1 MESVSFAQKSV
12 IEVVSLSM
20 VLKQLHSNHST
31 FHEFTEKY
39 LHILYILETNLYSLG
54 SYEYLYFDLIQKN
67 IQIVKL
73 LSCQWWPLMTEY
85 ISDAGAWGTTIC
97 AEHLSLD
104 PPSPLGCP

>member
-12 IEVVSLSM
+12 IEVMSLSM

-54 SYEYLYFDLIQKN
+54 SYEYLYFDLIQKKHPN
-67 IQIVKL
+67 CKTVELPVVAPYDRKYQ
-73 LSCQWWPLMTEY
+73 
-85 ISDAGAWGTTIC
+85 
-97 AEHLSLD
+97 
-104 PPSPLGCP
+104 